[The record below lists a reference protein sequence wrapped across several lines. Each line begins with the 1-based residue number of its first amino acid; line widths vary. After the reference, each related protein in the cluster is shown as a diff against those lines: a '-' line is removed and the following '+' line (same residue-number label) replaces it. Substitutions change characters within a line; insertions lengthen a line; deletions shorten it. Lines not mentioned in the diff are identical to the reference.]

1 MFLRCFIDVFLIKY
15 DGLYRARR
23 VETVDAPNLAMGALG
38 YVRNL
43 KVTF

>member
-1 MFLRCFIDVFLIKY
+1 MMDFTGRVES
-15 DGLYRARR
+15 RPSTRRR
-23 VETVDAPNLAMGALG
+23 VAMGALG